1 MACERSHRNG
11 WGFWLVAEARWF
23 LGYKAKGTMDTTIK
37 VYDCKENQ
45 SYTKD
50 LVIKDLQ

>member
-1 MACERSHRNG
+1 MAG
-11 WGFWLVAEARWF
+11 ARWF
-23 LGYKAKGTMDTTIK
+23 LRYKAKGTMDTTIK
-37 VYDCKENQ
+37 LYDLITWGIYNCKENQ